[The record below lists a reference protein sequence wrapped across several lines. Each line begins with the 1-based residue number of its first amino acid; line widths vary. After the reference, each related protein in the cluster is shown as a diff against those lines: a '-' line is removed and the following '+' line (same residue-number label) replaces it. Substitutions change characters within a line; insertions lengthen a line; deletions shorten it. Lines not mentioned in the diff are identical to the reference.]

1 MCLDSDGCWGEWGA
15 YGGESRR
22 ARSGNHQ
29 AQVEG
34 KAESEQGP
42 LFRGGDVNSRRVKKK
57 EREKR
62 KMKKKEG
69 IRGAD

>member
-1 MCLDSDGCWGEWGA
+1 MLGGWGA
-15 YGGESRR
+15 YGEGSRR

-42 LFRGGDVNSRRVKKK
+42 LLRDVTSRRVKKK
-57 EREKR
+57 ERGR
-62 KMKKKEG
+62 GKMKKKKKEG